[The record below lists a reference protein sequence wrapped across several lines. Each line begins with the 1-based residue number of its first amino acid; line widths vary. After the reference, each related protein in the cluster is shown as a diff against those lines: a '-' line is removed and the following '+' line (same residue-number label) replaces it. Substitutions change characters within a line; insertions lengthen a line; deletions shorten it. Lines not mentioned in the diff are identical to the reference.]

1 MKISRKQKRT
11 RGNAD
16 LDYKAQER
24 FLMEVAK
31 RTAVAR
37 MLVEETKLQGMRDSL
52 VILQT
57 LKQLADE
64 ENLKGTK

>member
-1 MKISRKQKRT
+1 MKISRRQKRT

-31 RTAVAR
+31 RTAVAQ
-37 MLVEETKLQGMRDSL
+37 MMAEEVKLQGLRDTLSL
-52 VILQT
+52 
-57 LKQLADE
+57 LKSLGTK

>member
-1 MKISRKQKRT
+1 MKISRRQKRT

-31 RTAVAR
+31 RTAVAQ
-37 MLVEETKLQGMRDSL
+37 MLVEEIKLQGLRDTLSL
-52 VILQT
+52 
-57 LKQLADE
+57 LKSLTNK
-64 ENLKGTK
+64 ENLKGTT